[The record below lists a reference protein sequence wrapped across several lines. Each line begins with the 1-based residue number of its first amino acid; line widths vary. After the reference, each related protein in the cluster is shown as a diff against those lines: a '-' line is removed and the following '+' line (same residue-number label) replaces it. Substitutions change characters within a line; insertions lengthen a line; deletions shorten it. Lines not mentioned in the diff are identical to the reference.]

1 MIEASKIKKI
11 VEMPETLEKLQKY
24 KYIMGAVYSTEV
36 SADYTFQKA
45 YCDFY
50 LMRKHYSEEFLN
62 EFFVLMEELKE
73 ASSTEFRDAFA
84 RLMEAGDK
92 GLMRAASLLV
102 HTVSP
107 RFPIWDK
114 GVAKRFFDMDDP
126 EGGEVLMEKCC
137 RVYEDYQQQFYVYL
151 NSQEG
156 DIIVQAFDERF
167 PSAEISDVV
176 KLDLVIWE
184 FMQES
189 DK

>member
-1 MIEASKIKKI
+1 MIEKSLIEEI

-24 KYIMGAVYSTEV
+24 KYIMGAVYTTEV

-50 LMRKHYSEEFLN
+50 LMRDFYSEEFLIDY
-62 EFFVLMEELKE
+62 FALMEELKG

-84 RLMEAGDK
+84 RLMEVGKTD
-92 GLMRAASLLV
+92 LMRAASLLV

-114 GVAKRFFDMDDP
+114 NVAELFFEMDDP
-126 EGGEVLMEKCC
+126 EGGEVLKEKCC
-137 RVYEDYQQQFYVYL
+137 RVYEDFQQQFYAYL
-151 NSQEG
+151 NSPEG
-156 DIIVQAFDERF
+156 DIIVQVFDDKF

-176 KLDLVIWE
+176 KLDLLIWGY
-184 FMQES
+184 MLKS
-189 DK
+189 AK